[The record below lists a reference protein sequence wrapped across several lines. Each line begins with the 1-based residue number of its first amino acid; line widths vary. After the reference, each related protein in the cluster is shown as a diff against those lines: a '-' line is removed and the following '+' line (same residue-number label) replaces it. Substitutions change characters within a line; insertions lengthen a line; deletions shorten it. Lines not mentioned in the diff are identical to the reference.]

1 MPSITFDKV
10 TKSYGT
16 TPVLREF
23 SVSVPDG
30 EFLVLLGPSGCGK
43 STLLRMIAGLTDIT
57 SGTIAFDDEEINRWD
72 VRRRNVAFVFQSYA
86 LYPQLTV
93 RHNIAFPM
101 LMTRLK
107 SWHHAPIIGAIVR
120 RRLMRTPEIRDKVEA
135 IAAQLKLTELLD
147 RRPAKLSG
155 GQRQRVALARS
166 LVREPSIYLLDE
178 PLSNLDATLRTQM
191 RTDIITLHRS
201 VAKTFV
207 FVTHDQVEALT
218 MASTIIVMNDGVIQ
232 QVGTPDEVYDRPQNT
247 FVARFVGSPPM
258 NLIDGEVF
266 AGHHTAFVSG
276 GVPSSGDVPS
286 SSLSHMLVGIR
297 PEHLLLSGAD
307 AGGVPAD
314 IEVIER
320 TGAETIVGCRLAVT
334 RNAGAEAPLVFARAR
349 HGNHHTIG
357 DRCSLQLDLRS
368 LSWFDRASGK
378 RVDQPVPAVRQ
389 RAEPAA
395 PDDTVG
401 SRVI

>member
-1 MPSITFDKV
+1 MPNITFEKV

-16 TPVLREF
+16 TEVLREF

-57 SGTIAFDDEEINRWD
+57 SGTISFDDEEINRWD

-93 RHNIAFPM
+93 RQNIAFPM
-101 LMTRLK
+101 QMTRLK
-107 SWHHAPIIGAIVR
+107 SWHHAPIVGAITR

-135 IAAQLKLTELLD
+135 IAGQLKLTELLD

-191 RTDIITLHRS
+191 RSDIITLQRS

-207 FVTHDQVEALT
+207 FVTHDQVEAMT

-232 QVGTPDEVYDRPQNT
+232 QVATPDEVYDRPQNT

-258 NLIDGEVF
+258 NWMLS
-266 AGHHTAFVSG
+266 T
-276 GVPSSGDVPS
+276 PS
-286 SSLSHMLVGIR
+286 
-297 PEHLLLSGAD
+297 
-307 AGGVPAD
+307 
-314 IEVIER
+314 
-320 TGAETIVGCRLAVT
+320 
-334 RNAGAEAPLVFARAR
+334 
-349 HGNHHTIG
+349 
-357 DRCSLQLDLRS
+357 
-368 LSWFDRASGK
+368 
-378 RVDQPVPAVRQ
+378 
-389 RAEPAA
+389 PAA
-395 PDDTVG
+395 WSRTRRQSAAIIDPWSPDG
-401 SRVI
+401 PESA